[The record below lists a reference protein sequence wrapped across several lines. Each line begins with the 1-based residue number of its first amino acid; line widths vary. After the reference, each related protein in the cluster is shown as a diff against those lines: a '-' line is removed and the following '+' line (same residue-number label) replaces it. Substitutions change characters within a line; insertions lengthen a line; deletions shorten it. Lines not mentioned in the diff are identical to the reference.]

1 MSGRGRG
8 EAHARF
14 EQRAAQVATE
24 RARRW
29 LWAGLAALL
38 VGGLVYLVGFSPVL
52 TAETIAVSGADPA
65 DTKEVT
71 SIASTAQGTPLARVS
86 TGDLRRSIEELPG
99 VESARVERTW
109 PRTLTVDVLPRL
121 PALAVQRSEGEVEVY
136 DLDGVKIRTASRAP
150 KGVPSVRAEEGATV
164 SARGV
169 AAARSMLDALPAGI
183 RDRVTAVTV
192 DAADHVSFRAGGT
205 TVVWGDD
212 SEPRLK
218 VQVVEL
224 LLAKK
229 PKLLDVSAPST
240 PVTR

>member
-1 MSGRGRG
+1 M
-8 EAHARF
+8 
-14 EQRAAQVATE
+14 
-24 RARRW
+24 
-29 LWAGLAALL
+29 
-38 VGGLVYLVGFSPVL
+38 
-52 TAETIAVSGADPA
+52 
-65 DTKEVT
+65 
-71 SIASTAQGTPLARVS
+71 S

-109 PRTLTVDVLPRL
+109 PRTLTVDVLSRV

-136 DLDGVKIRTASRAP
+136 DLDGVKIRTVSRVP

-169 AAARSMLDALPAGI
+169 AAARSMLDALPADI
-183 RDRVTAVTV
+183 RGRVTSVTV